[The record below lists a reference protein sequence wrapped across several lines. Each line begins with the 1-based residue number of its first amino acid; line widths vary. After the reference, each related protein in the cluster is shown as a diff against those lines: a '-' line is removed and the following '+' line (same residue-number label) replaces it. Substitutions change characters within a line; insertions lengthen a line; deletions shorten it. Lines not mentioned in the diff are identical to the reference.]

1 MKIILVLVCSL
12 CLLESFALGASSRW
26 RKSGVTHSVVLGAAA
41 PSKSVAFFGGADNGA
56 GAEAFITTDAG
67 VNFVTSK
74 PGGFSYFDVGATDT
88 QTAVLS
94 GFLGGKRT
102 SDQGKTWESILSPL
116 SQCQSVEK
124 IAGKPNAIGMA
135 GHSGE
140 DNGVA
145 VSDDGGKSWNLHE
158 ASPGL
163 NMSNGEHARYAAY
176 PSADVWYISGGMW
189 SKSYEETIL
198 NKHVCSKG
206 VENRDRGTVHHLL
219 SDRIGLCSGGGYEIL
234 PEVEEVGDGN
244 GYVAAIAKTVDGGK
258 TFTNVFRSAGKFY
271 MNGIHCAS
279 ENHCIAV
286 AEGHNVPQPGTFIVV
301 TRDGGKNWNVTR
313 VGGPRD
319 TLMASRDIDG
329 KEGWALGGVLA
340 IDMEL
345 RAWHTMDGGASF
357 TNSGAG
363 VKGISILSADF
374 ASSNAGY
381 AACVTP
387 ESTSTMA
394 FYN

>member
-116 SQCQSVEK
+116 SQCQLLKKLLGNPTRLAWRVILAK
-124 IAGKPNAIGMA
+124 ITVLRSAMMVGNLG
-135 GHSGE
+135 
-140 DNGVA
+140 
-145 VSDDGGKSWNLHE
+145 NLHE

-219 SDRIGLCSGGGYEIL
+219 QIALDCAQA
-234 PEVEEVGDGN
+234 VG
-244 GYVAAIAKTVDGGK
+244 T
-258 TFTNVFRSAGKFY
+258 KFY
-271 MNGIHCAS
+271 PKSKRLVMATVMS
-279 ENHCIAV
+279 
-286 AEGHNVPQPGTFIVV
+286 QQL
-301 TRDGGKNWNVTR
+301 
-313 VGGPRD
+313 PR
-319 TLMASRDIDG
+319 
-329 KEGWALGGVLA
+329 
-340 IDMEL
+340 
-345 RAWHTMDGGASF
+345 
-357 TNSGAG
+357 
-363 VKGISILSADF
+363 
-374 ASSNAGY
+374 
-381 AACVTP
+381 P
-387 ESTSTMA
+387 
-394 FYN
+394 

>member
-1 MKIILVLVCSL
+1 M
-12 CLLESFALGASSRW
+12 
-26 RKSGVTHSVVLGAAA
+26 LGAAA

-145 VSDDGGKSWNLHE
+145 VSDDGGKSWTLHE

-163 NMSNGEHARYAAY
+163 TCQTGSISLLLIQALMFGIFLVACGANLMRKQSSINMFVLKGLKIETEARSIIFFQIALDCAQ
-176 PSADVWYISGGMW
+176 AV
-189 SKSYEETIL
+189 
-198 NKHVCSKG
+198 
-206 VENRDRGTVHHLL
+206 GT
-219 SDRIGLCSGGGYEIL
+219 
-234 PEVEEVGDGN
+234 
-244 GYVAAIAKTVDGGK
+244 
-258 TFTNVFRSAGKFY
+258 KFY
-271 MNGIHCAS
+271 PKS
-279 ENHCIAV
+279 KRLV
-286 AEGHNVPQPGTFIVV
+286 
-301 TRDGGKNWNVTR
+301 
-313 VGGPRD
+313 
-319 TLMASRDIDG
+319 MATVM
-329 KEGWALGGVLA
+329 WQL
-340 IDMEL
+340 L
-345 RAWHTMDGGASF
+345 RR
-357 TNSGAG
+357 
-363 VKGISILSADF
+363 
-374 ASSNAGY
+374 
-381 AACVTP
+381 P
-387 ESTSTMA
+387 
-394 FYN
+394 